1 MGAKSSLSLS
11 LSGGVCVYVTC
22 NESHRDDSKAVVYV
36 IIAVFAV
43 VVGGTTNQ
51 KERYNRNKFF
61 TPRKCRNSKFTLS
74 ICMTNKSTW
83 NRLVGNFF
91 FYPSIYCVYRH
102 MNPSIIISNSS
113 SSSSSRREG
122 KKKKSINCV

>member
-11 LSGGVCVYVTC
+11 GGAFVYVPC

-36 IIAVFAV
+36 IAVVVVVIVVV
-43 VVGGTTNQ
+43 VVGGTTTNQ
-51 KERYNRNKFF
+51 KKKEEPKQIF

-83 NRLVGNFF
+83 KSL
-91 FYPSIYCVYRH
+91 
-102 MNPSIIISNSS
+102 
-113 SSSSSRREG
+113 SR
-122 KKKKSINCV
+122 